1 MKDKARTVVLS
12 SGVEL
17 AIETVWPTALM
28 RIASFE
34 VAKPEPPMIFL
45 TDKGRSEPNELDP
58 EYQAAL
64 RKYWFD
70 VGQQY
75 MNGLILLGTKVHKL
89 PDGFDGPDDPEWAE
103 AMNTVIPGAIPE
115 VGSKKR
121 YLAWVRYWACR
132 TAEDINAIERAVTES
147 NAVLEGAVAE
157 SMAGFPDKPQRT
169 ADLGSPA
176 PKARRHRDKLR
187 HTNGCDS

>member
-1 MKDKARTVVLS
+1 MAKTVTLS
-12 SGVEL
+12 SGVVL
-17 AIETVWPTALM
+17 AVQQVWPTALM

-34 VAKPEPPMIFL
+34 VAKPEPPMVLIV
-45 TDKGRSEPNELDP
+45 DKGRKEPNELDP

-64 RKYWFD
+64 KKYWFD

-75 MNGLILLGTKVHKL
+75 MNGLILLGTKVHST
-89 PDGFDGPDDPEWAE
+89 PEGFDKPDDPEWAE
-103 AMNTVIPGAIPE
+103 AMNAAIPDAIPE

-132 TAEDINAIERAVTES
+132 SAEDINAIERAVTES
-147 NAVLEGAVAE
+147 NAVLEGTVAE
-157 SMAGFPDKPQRT
+157 SMAGFPDKPQRA

-176 PKARRHRDKLR
+176 KKARRHRDKLR
-187 HTNGCDS
+187 HTE